1 MHLTCIRV
9 EREMDFT
16 PRALLR
22 VAVLAHLPFT
32 FAIDLQ
38 TGAVDNQM
46 DQFVVA
52 KDRHF
57 DIKRFCPEA
66 ERGVIRHRQA
76 LEGQSAQTLG
86 ETLQGAQCQSIDGFH
101 AK

>member
-16 PRALLR
+16 PRAPLR
-22 VAVLAHLPFT
+22 VAVLAHLPCT
-32 FAIDLQ
+32 FSIDLQ

-46 DQFVVA
+46 DRFIVT
-52 KDRHF
+52 KDRQF
-57 DIKRFCPEA
+57 DIKRFCPA
-66 ERGVIRHRQA
+66 TERGVIRHRQA
-76 LEGQSAQTLG
+76 REGQIAQTLG
-86 ETLQGAQCQSIDGFH
+86 ATLQGAQRQSIDGLH

>member
-1 MHLTCIRV
+1 MHLTRIHV

-16 PRALLR
+16 PRAPLR

-38 TGAVDNQM
+38 TGAVDNQTNR
-46 DQFVVA
+46 FIVT
-52 KDRHF
+52 KDRQF
-57 DIKRFCPEA
+57 DIKHFCPA
-66 ERGVIRHRQA
+66 TERGVIRQRQA
-76 LEGQSAQTLG
+76 REGQIAQTLG
-86 ETLQGAQCQSIDGFH
+86 ETLQSAQRQSIDGLH

>member
-16 PRALLR
+16 PRAPLR
-22 VAVLAHLPFT
+22 VAMLAHLPFT

-46 DQFVVA
+46 DRFVVA
-52 KDRHF
+52 KDRQF
-57 DIKRFCPEA
+57 DIKRFCPA
-66 ERGVIRHRQA
+66 TERGVIRHHA
-76 LEGQSAQTLG
+76 SLG
-86 ETLQGAQCQSIDGFH
+86 RPNRVDFG
-101 AK
+101 

>member
-1 MHLTCIRV
+1 MNLTRIRV

-16 PRALLR
+16 PRAPLR

-46 DQFVVA
+46 DRFVVA
-52 KDRHF
+52 KDRQF
-57 DIKRFCPEA
+57 DIKRFCPATEC
-66 ERGVIRHRQA
+66 GVIRHRQA
-76 LEGQSAQTLG
+76 WEGQITQIFG
-86 ETLQGAQCQSIDGFH
+86 
-101 AK
+101 